1 MKQLSR
7 KILLNP
13 GPATTTDSVKSA
25 LFVED
30 ICPRE
35 KEFCQILD
43 GLKSDLVKIV
53 HGESKYVSTL
63 FTASGTGGLEAAIT
77 SAVPEGKAILVLENG
92 AYGSRMS
99 KIAQTFGIEVV
110 RYEMDY
116 GDYPDL
122 GHLEHLLQSND
133 RISHLAI
140 VHHETTTGM
149 LNPVG
154 EVCILAHKFGVEV
167 IVDCMS
173 SYAGIPIDL
182 REWQAEYLVASSN
195 KCIQGM
201 PGLVFV
207 IFKKVLLQKLG
218 ENRRS
223 FDFNIHDQYRGFEKS
238 GQMQFTPPVQIVYA
252 LRQAINEYFEE
263 SEEGRWR
270 RYQQNFDR
278 LYDGL
283 SNLGFEFLLVP
294 EHQSKILLAIKE
306 PKNPNYNFEAMHSFL
321 YQRGFTIY
329 PGKGAKEATFR
340 LSILGDLHLQDIDA
354 FLHHLSEY
362 LKSAQIDLSG
372 AG

>member
-1 MKQLSR
+1 
-7 KILLNP
+7 
-13 GPATTTDSVKSA
+13 
-25 LFVED
+25 
-30 ICPRE
+30 
-35 KEFCQILD
+35 
-43 GLKSDLVKIV
+43 
-53 HGESKYVSTL
+53 
-63 FTASGTGGLEAAIT
+63 
-77 SAVPEGKAILVLENG
+77 
-92 AYGSRMS
+92 
-99 KIAQTFGIEVV
+99 
-110 RYEMDY
+110 
-116 GDYPDL
+116 
-122 GHLEHLLQSND
+122 
-133 RISHLAI
+133 
-140 VHHETTTGM
+140 
-149 LNPVG
+149 
-154 EVCILAHKFGVEV
+154 
-167 IVDCMS
+167 
-173 SYAGIPIDL
+173 
-182 REWQAEYLVASSN
+182 
-195 KCIQGM
+195 M

-223 FDFNIHDQYRGFEKS
+223 FYFNIHDQYRGFEKS